1 MKEKKTK
8 KVDPLL
14 GNDESQNQD
23 DGQTVEIEATPTPAI
38 PAEKPVEAVKPA
50 KVSTGVDTVAQTK
63 DILAKSPHV
72 NFIVPLGEGE
82 NAGSSETVQINGYR
96 LTIQKGV
103 MVNIPVQVANLLA
116 EKYRIAM
123 TAGQEKRID
132 RASDVSEA
140 LG

>member
-1 MKEKKTK
+1 MKKEKTI
-8 KVDPLL
+8 DPLL
-14 GNDESQNQD
+14 GNDEGQD
-23 DGQTVEIEATPTPAI
+23 AGAVKTAKAKVATPAK
-38 PAEKPVEAVKPA
+38 PAEVPAEPVKTPKAVA
-50 KVSTGVDTVAQTK
+50 SVDTAAETK

-123 TAGQEKRID
+123 TAGQDKRID